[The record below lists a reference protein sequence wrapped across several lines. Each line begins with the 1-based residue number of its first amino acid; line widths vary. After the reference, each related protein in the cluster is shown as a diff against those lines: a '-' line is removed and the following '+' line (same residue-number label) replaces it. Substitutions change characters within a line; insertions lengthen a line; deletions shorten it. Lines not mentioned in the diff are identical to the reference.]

1 MDRHEDKE
9 ALETQGPGRRLA
21 DERRRQGLSVVEIGR
36 LIKLAPRQ
44 VEALEADDY
53 ERLPGNTF
61 VRGFVR
67 NYAKALRLDPE
78 PLLAELE
85 QRLPP
90 ERPSAILPHTENIP
104 FSPGHGEGWRRY
116 LLLALLVLLVVPWAL
131 YEVYRQQPA
140 APAAPS
146 PGVALPI
153 VPPSATKPG
162 GTAVAVPERAS
173 GAAPASDQAAA
184 PGAGAPVPAP
194 SAAHQ
199 AASPA
204 GAPGQASVRLA
215 FKKDSW
221 VEIKDREGKI
231 VFAQLN
237 KGGTEQVVQGVPP
250 LSLVVGNATQVTLE
264 YNGKPVD
271 LAPYTRGEVA
281 RLTLE

>member
-116 LLLALLVLLVVPWAL
+116 LLLALLVLLVVPWSL

-153 VPPSATKPG
+153 VPPGATKPG

-184 PGAGAPVPAP
+184 PGADAPVPAP

-199 AASPA
+199 TASPA